1 MGGLDNIIAEI
12 LHDAKQEADL
22 ILEKAN
28 KEAAET
34 RIQCEKDKQVLIED
48 KKNETQKECM
58 KFSELME
65 LSAEAEA
72 RQMVLAAKTKIIT
85 ELYEYIREDLKKS
98 DEYFDILL
106 KFLENSSEEGDGVMY
121 LSKRDL
127 DRLPADF
134 PEKAKK
140 VSKGNIE
147 ISPDEI
153 NIDGGFIIK
162 YGKIDINC
170 SIDAIFEEKKNKIF
184 DIIKAS
190 IS

>member
-22 ILEKAN
+22 IIEKAN
-28 KEAAET
+28 VDAAEI

-48 KKNETQKECM
+48 KKTETQNECM

-65 LSAEAEA
+65 LSAESEA
-72 RQMVLAAKTKIIT
+72 RQMVLASKTKIIT
-85 ELYEYIREDLKKS
+85 EIYEYIKEDLKNS
-98 DEYFDILL
+98 DEYFDMLL
-106 KFLENSSEEGDGVMY
+106 KFLETSTENGNGVMY
-121 LSKRDL
+121 LSKKDL
-127 DRLPADF
+127 DRLPTDF
-134 PEKAKK
+134 LEKAKK

-147 ISPDEI
+147 ISPEAI
-153 NIDGGFIIK
+153 EIDGGFIIK

-184 DIIKAS
+184 DIIKSS